1 MTFLK
6 DSFYGNTL
14 GAWIVAL
21 LVLLGTLGGVWL
33 LELLVRRRLR
43 RFAQATATEVDDLV
57 VELLEQT
64 KFLLLLVIAL
74 WAASRP
80 LTLPARVSG
89 ALEVAAVLA
98 FLAQAGIWGGAA
110 ITFFIGRY
118 RRGEIEADAAT
129 ITTMTALGFVGRIVV
144 WSLVLLLA
152 LENLGV
158 DVTALIAGL
167 GVGGIA
173 VALAVQNI
181 LGDLFASLSI
191 VLDRPFVIGDFLI
204 IGEHMGSVEH
214 IGLKTTRIR
223 SLSGEQL
230 VFSNAD
236 LLQSRIRNF
245 GRMKERR
252 VVFRVGVT
260 YDTPPEL
267 AERIPSLLR
276 EVLGEEEQVRVDR
289 CHFKELGDSALVFET
304 VYYVED
310 PAYNVYADIQQRVN
324 VGIMRRFEA
333 EGIEFAYPTQTVV
346 LPGTGGSGVGE
357 EGARSGD
364 GGARPAARA

>member
-14 GAWIVAL
+14 EAWIVAL

-80 LTLPARVSG
+80 LTLPARVSS

-110 ITFFIGRY
+110 ITFFTGRY
-118 RRGEIEADAAT
+118 RREEVEADAAT

-144 WSLVLLLA
+144 WSLVLLLG

-173 VALAVQNI
+173 VALAAQNI

-191 VLDRPFVIGDFLI
+191 VLDRPFVLGDFLI

-276 EVLGEEEQVRVDR
+276 EILGEEKQVRVDR

-346 LPGTGGSGVGE
+346 LQGTGGSRVGE
-357 EGARSGD
+357 E
-364 GGARPAARA
+364 GARPAARA

>member
-1 MTFLK
+1 M
-6 DSFYGNTL
+6 
-14 GAWIVAL
+14 
-21 LVLLGTLGGVWL
+21 
-33 LELLVRRRLR
+33 
-43 RFAQATATEVDDLV
+43 
-57 VELLEQT
+57 
-64 KFLLLLVIAL
+64 
-74 WAASRP
+74 
-80 LTLPARVSG
+80 
-89 ALEVAAVLA
+89 
-98 FLAQAGIWGGAA
+98 
-110 ITFFIGRY
+110 
-118 RRGEIEADAAT
+118 
-129 ITTMTALGFVGRIVV
+129 
-144 WSLVLLLA
+144 
-152 LENLGV
+152 
-158 DVTALIAGL
+158 
-167 GVGGIA
+167 
-173 VALAVQNI
+173 ALAVQSI

-191 VLDRPFVIGDFLI
+191 VLDRPFVLGDFLI
-204 IGEHMGSVEH
+204 IGEDMGSVEH

-276 EVLGEEEQVRVDR
+276 EILAEEEQVRVDR

-310 PAYNVYADIQQRVN
+310 PAYIVYADIQQRVN

-346 LPGTGGSGVGE
+346 LQGTGGSRVGE
-357 EGARSGD
+357 GGARP
-364 GGARPAARA
+364 GGESTRPAARA